1 MISRTSLCIGGIT
14 WCVQPRCEFAASF
27 WVCSL
32 ILNMWPHSDK
42 EYAQLSKRDRIV
54 LHVGPAFITHYM
66 MHILYCC
73 MVSKTVSNES
83 THQQHFHRTCTSQNF
98 IIEYS
103 WYYKPISSNRLKC
116 ITNDYFCHWVIYA
129 NLIQK
134 TSICICLFEEN
145 PPRYSLLQWH
155 CWKPTFLR
163 QLWIFALFSPWLVIR
178 LFAVSFCNI
187 LYLFE

>member
-1 MISRTSLCIGGIT
+1 MISRVSLCIGGIT
-14 WCVQPRCEFAASF
+14 WCLQPRCEFAASF

-32 ILNMWPHSDK
+32 VLNMWPHSDK
-42 EYAQLSKRDRIV
+42 EYALLSKRDRVV

-103 WYYKPISSNRLKC
+103 WYYISQFHQIGSNVLQM
-116 ITNDYFCHWVIYA
+116 ITFVTEWYM
-129 NLIQK
+129 LISYRK
-134 TSICICLFEEN
+134 
-145 PPRYSLLQWH
+145 H
-155 CWKPTFLR
+155 
-163 QLWIFALFSPWLVIR
+163 
-178 LFAVSFCNI
+178 LFASVYLKKTPQIFPSSVTLLETNVFATTLNFCSF
-187 LYLFE
+187 

>member
-1 MISRTSLCIGGIT
+1 MISRVSLCIGGIT
-14 WCVQPRCEFAASF
+14 WCLQPRCEFAASF

-32 ILNMWPHSDK
+32 VLNMWPHSDK
-42 EYAQLSKRDRIV
+42 EYAQLSKRDRVV

>member
-1 MISRTSLCIGGIT
+1 MISRVSLCIGGIT
-14 WCVQPRCEFAASF
+14 WCLQPRCEFAASF

-32 ILNMWPHSDK
+32 VLNMWPHSDK
-42 EYAQLSKRDRIV
+42 EYAQLSKRDRVV

-83 THQQHFHRTCTSQNF
+83 THQQHFHRTMYKPKL

>member
-1 MISRTSLCIGGIT
+1 MISRISLCIGGIT
-14 WCVQPRCEFAASF
+14 WCLQPRCEFAASF

-32 ILNMWPHSDK
+32 VLNMWPHSDK
-42 EYAQLSKRDRIV
+42 EYAQLSKRDRVV
-54 LHVGPAFITHYM
+54 LRVGPAFIIHYM
-66 MHILYCC
+66 IHILSCC
-73 MVSKTVSNES
+73 MFSKTVSNES

-134 TSICICLFEEN
+134 TSICICLFEET
-145 PPRYSLLQWH
+145 PPDIPFFSDIVGNQLFCDNFEFLL
-155 CWKPTFLR
+155 FL
-163 QLWIFALFSPWLVIR
+163 APD
-178 LFAVSFCNI
+178 
-187 LYLFE
+187 

>member
-1 MISRTSLCIGGIT
+1 MISRVSLCIGGIT
-14 WCVQPRCEFAASF
+14 WCLQPWCEFAASF

-32 ILNMWPHSDK
+32 VLNMWPHSDK
-42 EYAQLSKRDRIV
+42 EYALLSKRDRVV

-83 THQQHFHRTCTSQNF
+83 THQQHFHRACTSQNF

-103 WYYKPISSNRLKC
+103 WYYISQFHQIGSNVLQM
-116 ITNDYFCHWVIYA
+116 ITFVTEWYIYA

-145 PPRYSLLQWH
+145 PPDIPFFNDIVGNQLFCDNFEFLL
-155 CWKPTFLR
+155 FL
-163 QLWIFALFSPWLVIR
+163 APD
-178 LFAVSFCNI
+178 
-187 LYLFE
+187 